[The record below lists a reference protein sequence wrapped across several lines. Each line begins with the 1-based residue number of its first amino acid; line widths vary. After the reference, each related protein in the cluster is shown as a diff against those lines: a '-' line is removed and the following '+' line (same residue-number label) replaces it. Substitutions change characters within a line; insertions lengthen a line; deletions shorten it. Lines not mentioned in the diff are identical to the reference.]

1 MNAAVALMAK
11 RTQEVSSGA
20 EQMRLMHL
28 CRVKKDIYKLSLG
41 GIYAEVFIQRSP
53 PVKIT
58 LDSVSI
64 PARSPP
70 PFRDFTK
77 RLLARPR
84 QEK

>member
-11 RTQEVSSGA
+11 RTQEVSSG
-20 EQMRLMHL
+20 EKQTRLMHL
-28 CRVKKDIYKLSLG
+28 CKEKKDIYKLSLG
-41 GIYAEVFIQRSP
+41 GNYAEVFAKRSP

-64 PARSPP
+64 PTRSPP
-70 PFRDFTK
+70 PFRNFTK
-77 RLLARPR
+77 RLLARAR